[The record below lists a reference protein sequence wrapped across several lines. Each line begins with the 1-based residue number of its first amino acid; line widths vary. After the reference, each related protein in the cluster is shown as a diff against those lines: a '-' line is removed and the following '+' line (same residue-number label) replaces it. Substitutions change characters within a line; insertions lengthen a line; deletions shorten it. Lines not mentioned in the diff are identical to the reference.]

1 MWAYPS
7 GWLFETSVCQAALY
21 ISEHTVGELCM
32 CDGLCRHFSSNDSSK
47 KYSCSPVF
55 FFSYLH
61 LHCLYQL
68 SLNYKNM
75 IYASGKQNP
84 LGVSL
89 CTNSQSQFNN
99 ITARKSFGPCC
110 AATRQRSIVLESP
123 RIINDVNNKTE
134 YIDRC
139 TVCFHLLQ
147 PLCQVQGAAKQ
158 LHPNSEVWGNYPRC
172 WTRQKESIN
181 EN

>member
-1 MWAYPS
+1 
-7 GWLFETSVCQAALY
+7 
-21 ISEHTVGELCM
+21 M

-55 FFSYLH
+55 FFLSYLH

-68 SLNYKNM
+68 SLNYEKM